1 MFFGVPN
8 IIDIEASGFGHDSYP
23 IEVGVI
29 LRNGERYCS
38 LIKPDKSW
46 TTWDKSAEQVHQI
59 SQQAL
64 QTHGKA
70 IEVVAEELNEF
81 LGKETVYTDGW
92 VVDDSWIKKL
102 FFKANRSPSFSVSSL
117 EMILTE
123 IQMNIWHTTKDKL
136 LQGSESQRHRASFD
150 AALIQQTFIKT
161 AQKSVN
167 Q

>member
-1 MFFGVPN
+1 MFSGVPN

-29 LRNGERYCS
+29 LRSGERYCS

-46 TTWDKSAEQVHQI
+46 TAWDKSAEQVHQI
-59 SQQAL
+59 SQQQL
-64 QTHGKA
+64 QTHGKS
-70 IEVVAEELNEF
+70 IEVVAEELNDF

-102 FFKANRSPSFSVSSL
+102 FFTANKSPSFSVSSL

-123 IQMNIWHTTKDKL
+123 AQMKIWHTTQDKL
-136 LQGSESQRHRASFD
+136 LQGSEEQRHRASFD
-150 AALIQQTFIKT
+150 AALIQQTFIET
-161 AQKSVN
+161 AQKTTN
-167 Q
+167 K